1 MKLRL
6 QLMSLIK
13 TFHGILD
20 REFMKLSHL
29 QRHINNIETVTHLR
43 LILKSRSKF
52 KLKRLR
58 PKVDKM
64 CLLHAFI
71 QGIEMI

>member
-1 MKLRL
+1 
-6 QLMSLIK
+6 MSLME
-13 TFHGILD
+13 TFHGIFD

-29 QRHINNIETVTHLR
+29 QRHISNIETVTHLT

-58 PKVDKM
+58 PKVDPM
-64 CLLHAFI
+64 QVTQFTTCIHS
-71 QGIEMI
+71 EY